1 MAHDLV
7 IRDGLVVDGLGN
19 EPFHGDV
26 AIDGDRIAAV
36 GKAAGK
42 GRQEIAAH
50 GAAVTPGFVDLHTH
64 LDAQAGWDP
73 LLTPVSWHGVT
84 TALFGNCGVT
94 FAPCKPADRDF
105 LASMMETVED
115 IPKDAILGG
124 LPWNWVSYGEYL
136 DAVETLHPAI
146 NVVGL
151 VGHCASR
158 FYVMGER
165 AIEEDP
171 TEDEIHRIAELAGAS
186 VRDGAVGF
194 SSNRLPGHVLPDGRS
209 IPGTFAKRDELKAI
223 AKAVG
228 KHGGILQFVLNYQN
242 LDDEMALIGEQARNA
257 GTPLLFSA
265 PHIAA
270 EGGAGTSYDGA
281 IAAMRADGVDVYGLT
296 LPRSGGFLSGLK
308 TDILYPITLPGS
320 GGLSPAWR
328 QLRELGFDARL
339 AAIRDPEMRSRLVEE
354 TRGKERLAEAAKYSY
369 WLGDGDQPAY
379 TRGAE
384 QSLAS
389 LAAAAGEEPA
399 ETWLRHM
406 DQTDGLALF
415 HVRFFNHDLEAVSRF
430 LREDWVLPGI
440 GDAGAHVSQIM
451 DSGWTSFM
459 LSHWHRER
467 GHFSLA
473 EAVRKLTSAQ
483 AKVVGLNDRGALEV
497 GRRADVNVIDVER
510 VRERQPQLVHD
521 FPGGAPRLIQKAKGY
536 LATVCNGEVILRDDE
551 HTGARAGRVL
561 RNPATCP

>member
-7 IRDGLVVDGLGN
+7 IRDGLIVDGLGN
-19 EPFHGDV
+19 EPFHGDI

-36 GKAAGK
+36 GAAAGK
-42 GRQEIAAH
+42 GREEIAAN

-64 LDAQAGWDP
+64 FDAQAGWDP

-94 FAPCKPADRDF
+94 FAPCKPADREF
-105 LASMMETVED
+105 LAGMMETVED
-115 IPKDAILGG
+115 IPKDAILNG
-124 LPWNWVSYGEYL
+124 LSWDWVSYGEYL
-136 DAVETLHPAI
+136 GAVEKLDPAI
-146 NVVGL
+146 NVIGL

-171 TEDEIHRIAELAGAS
+171 TEDEIRRIAALAGAS
-186 VRDGAVGF
+186 VRDGAIGF

-209 IPGTFAKRDELKAI
+209 IPGTFAKANELAAI

-228 KHGGILQFVLNYQN
+228 QHGGILQFVLDYSK
-242 LDDEMALIGEQARNA
+242 LDAEMALIGEQARHA
-257 GTPLLFSA
+257 GTKLLFSA
-265 PHIAA
+265 PHIPA
-270 EGGAGTSYDGA
+270 EDGDGTRYDGA
-281 IAAMRADGVDVYGLT
+281 IAAMRAKGIDVYALT

-308 TDILYPITLPGS
+308 TDILFPT
-320 GGLSPAWR
+320 PAWKE
-328 QLRELGFDARL
+328 LRKLGFDARL
-339 AAIRDPEMRSRLVEE
+339 AAIRDPQTREKLVAE
-354 TRGKERLAEAAKYSY
+354 TRDNSQFAEGAKQYF
-369 WLGDGDQPAY
+369 WLGDEDRPAY
-379 TRGAE
+379 TRGPE

-389 LAAAAGEEPA
+389 LAEQAGEHPV
-399 ETWLRHM
+399 ETWLRYM
-406 DQTDGLALF
+406 DASDGLALF
-415 HVRFFNHDLEAVSRF
+415 HVRFFNHDLEAVSHF
-430 LREDWVLPGI
+430 LAEDWVLPGI

-459 LSHWHRER
+459 LSHWHRDQGR
-467 GHFSLA
+467 FSLA
-473 EAVRKLTSAQ
+473 ESVRKLTSAQ
-483 AKVVGLNDRGALEV
+483 AHVLGLNDRGALQV
-497 GRRADVNVIDVER
+497 GKRADVNVIDVER
-510 VRERQPQLVHD
+510 VAERQPQLVHD

-561 RNPATCP
+561 RNPATCQ